1 VVESDVHPLELADGI
16 KETLINAGFT
26 TIKSI
31 LECSAPDIS
40 SRIGVDQYIAQII
53 LEESKRISIEMTK
66 APPVLD
72 DSKFTAPPTAVEKE
86 EIL

>member
-1 VVESDVHPLELADGI
+1 MVESDVHLLELADGI
-16 KETLINAGFT
+16 KETLINEGFT

-53 LEESKRISIEMTK
+53 LESKRISIEMTK
-66 APPVLD
+66 APPVMD
-72 DSKFTAPPTAVEKE
+72 DSKFTAPPTVVEKE

>member
-1 VVESDVHPLELADGI
+1 VESDVHLLELADGI

-31 LECSAPDIS
+31 IECSAPDIS
-40 SRIGVDQYIAQII
+40 SRIGVDQDLAPII
-53 LEESKRISIEMTK
+53 PEESKRISIEMTK
-66 APPVLD
+66 APPILD
-72 DSKFTAPPTAVEKE
+72 DSEFTAPPTAVEKE

>member
-1 VVESDVHPLELADGI
+1 MHDLLP
-16 KETLINAGFT
+16 
-26 TIKSI
+26 KSI

-40 SRIGVDQYIAQII
+40 SRIGVDQYLAQII
-53 LEESKRISIEMTK
+53 LESKRISIEMTM
-66 APPVLD
+66 APPVMD

>member
-1 VVESDVHPLELADGI
+1 MHDLLP
-16 KETLINAGFT
+16 
-26 TIKSI
+26 KSI

-40 SRIGVDQYIAQII
+40 SRIGVDQYLAQII
-53 LEESKRISIEMTK
+53 LEDISIEMTM
-66 APPVLD
+66 APPVMD

>member
-1 VVESDVHPLELADGI
+1 MESDVHLLELADGI

-72 DSKFTAPPTAVEKE
+72 DSKFNAPPTAVEKE

>member
-1 VVESDVHPLELADGI
+1 LADGI

-26 TIKSI
+26 TIKSNLNAQLLI
-31 LECSAPDIS
+31 FQAGF
-40 SRIGVDQYIAQII
+40 GVDQYIAQII

>member
-1 VVESDVHPLELADGI
+1 MHDLLP
-16 KETLINAGFT
+16 
-26 TIKSI
+26 KSI

-40 SRIGVDQYIAQII
+40 SRIGVDQYLAQII
-53 LEESKRISIEMTK
+53 LEESKRISIEMTM
-66 APPVLD
+66 ALPVMD